1 MATETPNQLKM
12 ANFTR
17 EDLAFTG
24 YSQIKNTE
32 EYFNLNDSPDR
43 TYVDKTEE
51 IEVIHFCNQ
60 FLKKYKVP
68 QTRASFQKVESFL
81 QHPAIENEVYPV
93 QLQDWI
99 ASNWIKI

>member
-1 MATETPNQLKM
+1 M

-24 YSQIKNTE
+24 YSQTIDLVNNSDNIE
-32 EYFNLNDSPDR
+32 ILDQL
-43 TYVDKTEE
+43 YVDKTEE
-51 IEVIHFCNQ
+51 FEVIHFCNE

-68 QTRASFQKVESFL
+68 KTKASFQKVEGFL
-81 QHPAIENEVYPV
+81 QHSSLENEVYRA
-93 QLQDWI
+93 QLLDWI